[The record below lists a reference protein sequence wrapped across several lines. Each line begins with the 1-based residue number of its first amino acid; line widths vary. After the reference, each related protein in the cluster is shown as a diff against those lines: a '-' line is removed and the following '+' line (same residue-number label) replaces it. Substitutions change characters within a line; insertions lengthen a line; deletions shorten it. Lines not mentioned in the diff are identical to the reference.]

1 MHASHKIL
9 NLNYKEYFG
18 IRIFNFV
25 IPNIY
30 IYKEVKVIQF
40 LIIKDFYIFF
50 LDKCLKFEGL
60 NY

>member
-18 IRIFNFV
+18 IRISNFV

-30 IYKEVKVIQF
+30 IY
-40 LIIKDFYIFF
+40 IKSLSLY
-50 LDKCLKFEGL
+50 
-60 NY
+60 NS